1 MKPQPQLRKFRQLA
15 LMGGVALV
23 FSATRTLEACTV
35 CMGDPGSREAGAMNA
50 AIFLM
55 LAFIGGVLGLAVAFG
70 VYLHRKANTPLEPHV
85 AFVSGG
91 FNQTTQGG

>member
-1 MKPQPQLRKFRQLA
+1 MKKQPRFRSTFAPLFVVLLLGA
-15 LMGGVALV
+15 AG
-23 FSATRTLEACTV
+23 SAGACTV

-70 VYLHRKANTPLEPHV
+70 VYLHRKSVAPLEPHV
-85 AFVSGG
+85 AFVSGVS
-91 FNQTTQGG
+91 FNQTIQGD